1 LDELIMSPKKIN
13 RAAFEPAYLQ
23 LINILREQISKGLFR
38 AGDCLPSE
46 SQLCKTYKVSP
57 MTVRRAINALIEQGV
72 VSTVQG
78 RGTFVRP
85 LQLSTVAFGLD
96 QFQRLFTEGADTRV
110 KILEAG
116 IVSADAERALKLRQ
130 PEGSR
135 IILIRRLIARGEEP
149 LIYHREYLV
158 YDSGRPVVEAEMEIA
173 SLHGLFAGGEAST
186 IKWGELSIS
195 TVVLSEEAAGVLKSE
210 SGKPAFHLEHLF
222 YDFDEQPVSWGGF
235 ICRGDVFK
243 FNAIVGI
250 VESGVN
256 LRRGKTA

>member
-1 LDELIMSPKKIN
+1 MTQKRIN

-57 MTVRRAINALIEQGV
+57 MTVRRAINALIEQGA

-85 LQLSTVAFGLD
+85 LQLSTAVFGLD
-96 QFQRLFTEGADTRV
+96 QFQRLFTEGADTKV
-110 KILEAG
+110 KILEVG
-116 IVSADAERALKLRQ
+116 IISADAESAQKLRQ
-130 PEGSR
+130 PEGTR

-158 YDSGRPVVEAEMEIA
+158 YDSGRPVVEAEMEVA
-173 SLHGLFAGGEAST
+173 SLHGLFAGGEAAT
-186 IKWGELSIS
+186 IKWGQLSIS
-195 TVVLSEEAAGVLKSE
+195 TEELTEEAAGLLKAE
-210 SGKPAFHLEHLF
+210 IGKPAFHLEHLF

-235 ICRGDVFK
+235 ICRGDMFK
-243 FNAIVGI
+243 FNAIVGF

-256 LRRGKTA
+256 LRRGKTASL